1 MAIDDNATRPI
12 FSAMSIAKGASTT
25 VNAAMTIN

>member
-1 MAIDDNATRPI
+1 MAIGNIATRPI
-12 FSAMSIAKGASTT
+12 FSAMSIAKGALTT